1 MTTSETV
8 RGLLAMSGKRQIDL
22 AEHFGMSKQTMNNK
36 LNKNSWSATDLRKVA
51 DFCGCKLAFIM
62 PNGQQLFIEAEEKEK
77 SPDDT
82 SSGQ

>member
-1 MTTSETV
+1 MQMGDSL
-8 RGLLAMSGKRQIDL
+8 RYL
-22 AEHFGMSKQTMNNK
+22 HFGMSKQTMNNK

-77 SPDDT
+77 RPDNS